1 MKYYETMTGA
11 KVALYGRWTAH
22 TQADLIWDMIRLLEG
37 QGLKVWV
44 EEQFW
49 LQLQSHS
56 KEMSEVGV
64 FRFPN
69 LPEGT
74 EWLYSIG
81 GDGTFL
87 EAARVAAPAGI
98 PLVGINTGRLGFL
111 ADISQVQMRIA
122 TERILQGRYQV
133 EERTMLHLQS
143 EPAFLSSGECFAVN
157 EISLLKALSNEMI
170 IVHLYLNGE
179 LINSYWAD
187 GILIATPTGS
197 TAYSL
202 ASGGPIIMPGC
213 GNFVITPIAP
223 HSLTVRPLVIPD
235 TVILSALFESRS
247 GKVLIGWDSYSEWV
261 PDTTAVA
268 IQKAPFCL
276 KVIKMYEYSYFATLR
291 KRLGWGIDMRH
302 G

>member
-1 MKYYETMTGA
+1 MTDA
-11 KVALYGRWTAH
+11 KVAFYGRWTAH
-22 TQADLIWDMIRLLEG
+22 TEAEPIWDTIRFLEA

-44 EEQFW
+44 EERFW
-49 LQLQSHS
+49 QQLQARS
-56 KEMSEVGV
+56 KEMLEVGV
-64 FRFPN
+64 FELRN
-69 LPEGT
+69 LPEGI

-87 EAARVAAPAGI
+87 EAAQAAAPVGI

-111 ADISQVQMRIA
+111 ADISQVQMRTSA
-122 TERILQGRYQV
+122 ERILQGRYQI
-133 EERTMLHLQS
+133 EERSMLHLQS
-143 EPAFLSSGECFAVN
+143 EPAFFSPQECFAVN

-235 TVILSALFESRS
+235 SVVLSALFESRS
-247 GKVLIGWDSYSEWV
+247 GKVLISWDSQSEWV

-268 IQKAPFCL
+268 IQKAPFHL
-276 KVIKMYEYSYFATLR
+276 RVIKMYEYSYFATLR